1 MIIFTIL
8 LHTQSKFL
16 SIQFNQWAEAALRRS
31 LAHLKVV
38 EKRRKKSK
46 AEGGKKVKRREK

>member
-46 AEGGKKVKRREK
+46 AKGGKKVKRREK